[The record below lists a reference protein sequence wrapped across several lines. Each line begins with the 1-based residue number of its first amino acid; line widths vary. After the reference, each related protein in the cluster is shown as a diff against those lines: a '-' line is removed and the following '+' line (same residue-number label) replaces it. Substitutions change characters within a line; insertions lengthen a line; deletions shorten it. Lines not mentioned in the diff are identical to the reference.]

1 MRGWKSYQD
10 FHSQIWVN
18 WWTIVSF
25 SQIWVNWWNI
35 VLSPPVWSIFIRLH
49 TQLRLN
55 TFSKW
60 IWKTQN
66 ESCMYTKI
74 FSQGDYLS
82 LVIGDNDNNLK
93 GKIKKDTICSCSQ
106 RKSKQC
112 GRCKLAP
119 FSTKPSCFIYTRSTY
134 IYVIYQWPDFCI
146 RIWAHKSSKQCVHIV
161 ILYGIIGQSSGFVLK
176 FDTPADMSTCK
187 YFFSANNASLSSWKT
202 NPSLENTLSGY
213 NPTETVDRKL
223 SKAQLVLLRWS
234 H

>member
-35 VLSPPVWSIFIRLH
+35 VLSPPVRSIFIRLH

-93 GKIKKDTICSCSQ
+93 GKILYVLVHKENQSSVAAV
-106 RKSKQC
+106 SLPHSVLNH
-112 GRCKLAP
+112 LA
-119 FSTKPSCFIYTRSTY
+119 SYIQGLRTY
-134 IYVIYQWPDFCI
+134 NYVIYQWPDFCI

-161 ILYGIIGQSSGFVLK
+161 ILYGIIGQSSCFVLK